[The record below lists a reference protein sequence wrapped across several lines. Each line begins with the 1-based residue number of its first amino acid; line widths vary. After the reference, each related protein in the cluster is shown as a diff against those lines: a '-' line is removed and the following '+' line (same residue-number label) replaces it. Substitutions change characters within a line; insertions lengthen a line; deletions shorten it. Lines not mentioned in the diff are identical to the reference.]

1 MAVSVA
7 ASFPQQVKN
16 FSQLNHGKSLS
27 HESGGKAEPELWEGH
42 AGEGRLLGSPAG
54 RERGTALLGP
64 LTIPGPLTILGDNQD
79 MEKPVAPALPET
91 LSTPCSWGHSGVL
104 K

>member
-64 LTIPGPLTILGDNQD
+64 LTIPGDNQD
-79 MEKPVAPALPET
+79 MEEPVAPALPET

>member
-16 FSQLNHGKSLS
+16 FSQLNHGKLLS

-64 LTIPGPLTILGDNQD
+64 LTILGDNQD